1 MKNLKFLA
9 AAFVAVI
16 MSSCVQFKT
25 EATVDVEVTRK
36 GKPLAGETVY
46 KFKDNGLGESTA
58 NYKSNASGNAV
69 TNAAGVA
76 HFDLKS
82 PEDLDPGNVMGVEI
96 KDSETFYF
104 VTFDAEGT
112 RNALVTVR
120 VKSGDK
126 KTVQLEVPE
135 GLVNGNDE

>member
-46 KFKDNGLGESTA
+46 KIKDIGLGEGTA
-58 NYKSNASGNAV
+58 NYKQNASGSAV
-69 TNAAGVA
+69 SNAAGIA
-76 HFDLKS
+76 HFDIKS
-82 PEDLDPGNVMGVEI
+82 PDDIAPGKVMNVDVQ
-96 KDSETFYF
+96 DSETFYF

-126 KTVQLEVPE
+126 LTVQLEVPE
-135 GLVNGNDE
+135 GLVNGSDE